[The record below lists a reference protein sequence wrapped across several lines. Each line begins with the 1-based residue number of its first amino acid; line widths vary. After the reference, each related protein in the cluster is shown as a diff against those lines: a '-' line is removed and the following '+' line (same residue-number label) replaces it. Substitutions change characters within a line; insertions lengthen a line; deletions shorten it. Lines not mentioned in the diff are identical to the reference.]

1 MFNHF
6 LDHSNHFSQ
15 SVIDNFNHSDQHF
28 QSPIDNLNHSDQHFR
43 LPIDKLNHSDRFL
56 DHQSWTHTIFDWY
69 GLPYIIM
76 SLKSIPSWTYIS
88 WKQAIFTTPFTK
100 EKKYPGVTQ
109 WSIYITVLVQ
119 FHYNCCYVQMNC
131 TSYMYYEKPFHSHDT
146 TSVLD
151 KQKIRIFDPCVGLQ
165 WFSLGPWCA
174 QQNCILKR
182 IQVTWTC

>member
-76 SLKSIPSWTYIS
+76 SLKSIPSRTYIS
-88 WKQAIFTTPFTK
+88 WKQAMFTTPFTK
-100 EKKYPGVTQ
+100 EKKYPRVTQ
-109 WSIYITVLVQ
+109 WSMYITVLVQ

-131 TSYMYYEKPFHSHDT
+131 TSYSTAQNQANIERAFVTRRVKRAHAFC
-146 TSVLD
+146 
-151 KQKIRIFDPCVGLQ
+151 CVRLRLN
-165 WFSLGPWCA
+165 FAL
-174 QQNCILKR
+174 
-182 IQVTWTC
+182 